1 MQRHVVGLVKTL
13 QTHLAHELSPRDQ
26 RGFHRI
32 IARFILLS
40 KPGEE
45 ITLLRHENG
54 SSAILPPSQV
64 QTLCLSRNVWTCLD
78 KARFFSEW
86 KTRLWSV
93 WKGNNVSGLTSKFGW
108 SCNID
113 RMVQLHSSA
122 PQKATFLL
130 FNAYGSVR
138 VQDQMGWGT
147 NLHIRVRCVFADV
160 QRQRGLKWYAR
171 SQAIW
176 SSGTLSHTLGKSTET
191 RRVFS
196 QLLLRLDQWIW
207 LMSPP
212 RRCRNEN
219 IVSRLV
225 QGANHRVNVY
235 YKCKEK
241 NSIRWGTDN
250 LGNGIP
256 APYARAPSS
265 QDVFR
270 LQRDA
275 QSKQS
280 ERDFLFR
287 PKWKHLVWWSSLGCQ
302 HLDEV
307 KVQRWWKGLS
317 TLNPQVALPPPRRV
331 LQRPFTFVGCA
342 GLNKIKKCSKFKSKN
357 AKSPD

>member
-1 MQRHVVGLVKTL
+1 MSG
-13 QTHLAHELSPRDQ
+13 P
-26 RGFHRI
+26 
-32 IARFILLS
+32 
-40 KPGEE
+40 
-45 ITLLRHENG
+45 
-54 SSAILPPSQV
+54 
-64 QTLCLSRNVWTCLD
+64 VWI
-78 KARFFSEW
+78 KQFFFSEW

-93 WKGNNVSGLTSKFGW
+93 WKGNNVSGLASKFGW

-113 RMVQLHSSA
+113 RMVQLRSSA
-122 PQKATFLL
+122 PQKATFML

-138 VQDQMGWGT
+138 VQVGWET

-160 QRQRGLKWYAR
+160 QRQRGLMWYAR
-171 SQAIW
+171 

-196 QLLLRLDQWIW
+196 QLLLRLDHWIW

-219 IVSRLV
+219 IVSCLV

-241 NSIRWGTDN
+241 NSSRWGTDN

-270 LQRDA
+270 LHRDA

-287 PKWKHLVWWSSLGCQ
+287 PEWKHLVWWSSLGCR

-317 TLNPQVALPPPRRV
+317 TLNPQVALAPQRRV
-331 LQRPFTFVGCA
+331 LQRPFTFVGCV
-342 GLNKIKKCSKFKSKN
+342 GLNKVKKCSTFQSKN